1 MRDWLHP
8 AALAL
13 RFLSR
18 LSPPGEE
25 MARFERDL
33 PRALAFFPL
42 MGAVLGGI
50 TGLVL
55 LAAAQVFPLYLAVV
69 VALAID
75 AWLTRG
81 LHEDAV
87 ADLCDGLG
95 GGQTPE
101 DVLRI
106 MKDSRIGAFGAL
118 ALGFAVA
125 LRGAG
130 LAALEDPTRAALVLV
145 VAGAAA
151 RLMMLAVLWR
161 VPALPGMGARVAAA
175 MDGRRFVQGLVF
187 ALPLFL
193 LGAWVAPVAMAL
205 ALLAGI
211 AFLGWYRALLMR
223 RLGGSTGDAMG
234 AAGYAGLVITNLAF
248 AASVFPAW

>member
-33 PRALAFFPL
+33 PRALGFFPL
-42 MGAVLGGI
+42 AGAVMGGM

-69 VALAID
+69 MALAFD

-118 ALGFAVA
+118 GLGFAVA
-125 LRGAG
+125 LRAAG
-130 LAALEDPTRAALVLV
+130 LMALEDPVRAALVLL
-145 VAGAAA
+145 VAGAVA

-175 MDGRRFVQGLVF
+175 MDGRRFAQGLVCV
-187 ALPLFL
+187 LPVFL
-193 LGAWVAPVAMAL
+193 LGAWVGPVALGLAAL
-205 ALLAGI
+205 ASL
-211 AFLGWYRALLMR
+211 AFLGWYHALLLR
-223 RLGGSTGDAMG
+223 RMGGSTGDAMG
-234 AAGYAGLVITNLAF
+234 AAGYAGLVITALAF
-248 AASVFPAW
+248 AAC

>member
-18 LSPPGEE
+18 LSPPGEQ
-25 MARFERDL
+25 MDRFERDL

-42 MGAVLGGI
+42 AGAVLGGI
-50 TGLVL
+50 TALVL
-55 LAAAQVFPLYLAVV
+55 LAAAQLFPLYLAVMI
-69 VALAID
+69 ALAFD

-95 GGQTPE
+95 GGHTPE
-101 DVLRI
+101 AALRI

-130 LAALEDPTRAALVLV
+130 LVALEDPVRAAQVLV

-161 VPALPGMGARVAAA
+161 IPALPGMGARIAAG
-175 MDGRRFVQGLVF
+175 MDGRRFAQ
-187 ALPLFL
+187 
-193 LGAWVAPVAMAL
+193 AL
-205 ALLAGI
+205 AFGSPALLLAGVPGAMLLAAAGCG
-211 AFLGWYRALLMR
+211 AFFLWYRGLLMR
-223 RLGGSTGDAMG
+223 RLGGSTGDAVG
-234 AAGYAGLVITNLAF
+234 AAGYAGLVITTLAF
-248 AASVFPAW
+248 AAW

>member
-33 PRALAFFPL
+33 PRALGFFPL
-42 MGAVLGGI
+42 AGAVLGGM

-69 VALAID
+69 LALAFD

-101 DVLRI
+101 DTLRI

-125 LRGAG
+125 LRGTALVALDDPLRAG
-130 LAALEDPTRAALVLV
+130 LVLM

-175 MDGRRFVQGLVF
+175 MDGRRFAQGVLFV
-187 ALPLFL
+187 LPVFL
-193 LGAWVAPVAMAL
+193 LGAWLAPAALGFAAL
-205 ALLAGI
+205 AGLG
-211 AFLGWYRALLMR
+211 FLGWYRALLLR
-223 RLGGSTGDAMG
+223 RLGGSTGDAVG
-234 AAGYAGLVITNLAF
+234 AAGYAGLVNTTLAF
-248 AASVFPAW
+248 AAW

>member
-18 LSPPGEE
+18 LSPPGEQ
-25 MARFERDL
+25 MDRFAGDL

-42 MGAVLGGI
+42 VGGVLGGI
-50 TGLVL
+50 TALVL
-55 LAAAQVFPLYLAVV
+55 LAAGQVFPLYLAVV
-69 VALAID
+69 IALAFD

-95 GGQTPE
+95 GGRTPE

-130 LAALEDPTRAALVLV
+130 LVALEDPVRVALVLV
-145 VAGAAA
+145 VAGAVA

-161 VPALPGMGARVAAA
+161 VPALPGMGARFAAA
-175 MDGRRFVQGLVF
+175 MDGRRFVQALVF
-187 ALPLFL
+187 ASPALL
-193 LGAWVAPVAMAL
+193 LGGVPGAVLPAAVAC
-205 ALLAGI
+205 G
-211 AFLGWYRALLMR
+211 AFFLWYRGLLLR

-234 AAGYAGLVITNLAF
+234 AAGYAGLVITTLAF
-248 AASVFPAW
+248 AAW

>member
-1 MRDWLHP
+1 MRSWLQP

-18 LSPPGEE
+18 VSPPGEE
-25 MARFERDL
+25 MARFEQDL
-33 PRALAFFPL
+33 PRALGFFPL
-42 MGAVLGGI
+42 AGAVLGGI
-50 TGLVL
+50 TALVL
-55 LAAAQVFPLYLAVV
+55 LAAVQVFPLHLAVV
-69 VALAID
+69 VALAFD

-95 GGQTPE
+95 GGHVAE

-130 LAALEDPTRAALVLV
+130 LVALEDPARAALALV
-145 VAGAAA
+145 VAGAVA

-161 VPALPGMGARVAAA
+161 VPALPGLGARVADA
-175 MDGRRFVQGLVF
+175 MDGRRFVHALVF
-187 ALPLFL
+187 VMPVFV
-193 LGAWVAPVAMAL
+193 LGGFAAPGTMAL
-205 ALLAGI
+205 TMAAGV
-211 AFLGWYRALLMR
+211 AFFAWYRALLLR

-234 AAGYAGLVITNLAF
+234 AAGYAGLVITTLAF
-248 AASVFPAW
+248 DAC

>member
-1 MRDWLHP
+1 MRDWLHS

-33 PRALAFFPL
+33 PRALGFYPVA
-42 MGAVLGGI
+42 GAVLGAI

-69 VALAID
+69 LALAFD

-101 DVLRI
+101 DALRI

-125 LRGAG
+125 LRGT
-130 LAALEDPTRAALVLV
+130 ALVALDDPLRAALVLL
-145 VAGAAA
+145 VAGAVA

-175 MDGRRFVQGLVF
+175 MDGRRFAQGLAF
-187 ALPLFL
+187 ALPVLL
-193 LGAWVAPVAMAL
+193 LGAWVAPVALAL
-205 ALLAGI
+205 AALVGL
-211 AFLGWYRALLMR
+211 AFLGWYRALLLR

-234 AAGYAGLVITNLAF
+234 AAGYAGLVITGLAF
-248 AASVFPAW
+248 AAW

>member
-1 MRDWLHP
+1 MRDWAQP

-42 MGAVLGGI
+42 AGAGLGAI

-55 LAAAQVFPLYLAVV
+55 WTAAQLFPLYLAVLL
-69 VALAID
+69 ALAFD

-95 GGQTPE
+95 GGRTPE

-106 MKDSRIGAFGAL
+106 IKDSRIGAFGAL

-125 LRGAG
+125 LRAAG
-130 LAALEDPTRAALVLV
+130 LVALDDPLRAVVALV

-151 RLMMLAVLWR
+151 RLLMLAVMWR
-161 VPALPGMGARVAAA
+161 VPALPGLGAQVARA
-175 MDGRRFVQGLVF
+175 MDGRRF
-187 ALPLFL
+187 ALAL
-193 LGAWVAPVAMAL
+193 LLAAPVLLAGAWIAPLGMAL
-205 ALLAGI
+205 ALAAGL
-211 AFLGWYRALLMR
+211 AFLAWYRALLLR
-223 RLGGSTGDAMG
+223 RLGGSNGDAMG
-234 AAGYAGLVITNLAF
+234 AAAYAGLVGTTLAL
-248 AASVFPAW
+248 AAW

>member
-13 RFLSR
+13 RFLSC

-33 PRALAFFPL
+33 PRALGFFPL
-42 MGAVLGGI
+42 AGAVLGGI

-69 VALAID
+69 VALAFD

-101 DVLRI
+101 DALRI

-125 LRGAG
+125 LRGTA
-130 LAALEDPTRAALVLV
+130 LVALEDPVRAALVLL
-145 VAGAAA
+145 VAGAVA

-161 VPALPGMGARVAAA
+161 VSQARCSVTE
-175 MDGRRFVQGLVF
+175 
-187 ALPLFL
+187 L
-193 LGAWVAPVAMAL
+193 L
-205 ALLAGI
+205 
-211 AFLGWYRALLMR
+211 
-223 RLGGSTGDAMG
+223 
-234 AAGYAGLVITNLAF
+234 
-248 AASVFPAW
+248 

>member
-25 MARFERDL
+25 IARFERDL
-33 PRALAFFPL
+33 PRALGFFPL
-42 MGAVLGGI
+42 AGAVLGGI

-55 LAAAQVFPLYLAVV
+55 FAAAQVFPLYLAVV
-69 VALAID
+69 VALAFD

-95 GGQTPE
+95 GGQAPE

-125 LRGAG
+125 LRGTA
-130 LAALEDPTRAALVLV
+130 LVALEDPVRAALVLL
-145 VAGAAA
+145 VAGAVA

-161 VPALPGMGARVAAA
+161 VPALPGLGAHVAQA

-187 ALPLFL
+187 ALPVFL
-193 LGAWVAPVAMAL
+193 LGAWFAPVALGLVAL
-205 ALLAGI
+205 ASLG
-211 AFLGWYRALLMR
+211 FLGWYRALLLR

-234 AAGYAGLVITNLAF
+234 AAAYAGLVITGLAV
-248 AASVFPAW
+248 AGW

>member
-18 LSPPGEE
+18 LSPPGEQ
-25 MARFERDL
+25 MDRFARDL

-42 MGAVLGGI
+42 TGAVLGGI
-50 TGLVL
+50 TALVL
-55 LAAAQVFPLYLAVV
+55 LGAAQLFPLYLAVV
-69 VALAID
+69 IALAFD

-95 GGQTPE
+95 GGRTPD

-106 MKDSRIGAFGAL
+106 MKDGRIGAFGAL

-130 LAALEDPTRAALVLV
+130 LVALEDPVRAALVLV

-175 MDGRRFVQGLVF
+175 MEGRRLAQAVAF
-187 ALPLFL
+187 AFPVWL
-193 LGAWVAPVAMAL
+193 LGGVGGRGAMVLAAVAC
-205 ALLAGI
+205 G
-211 AFLGWYRALLMR
+211 AFFMWYRPLLLR

-234 AAGYAGLVITNLAF
+234 AAGYAGLLITTLAF
-248 AASVFPAW
+248 AAW

>member
-1 MRDWLHP
+1 MRDWVQP

-18 LSPPGEE
+18 VSPPGEE
-25 MARFERDL
+25 MARFEQDL

-42 MGAVLGGI
+42 AGAVLGGMAA
-50 TGLVL
+50 LVL
-55 LAAAQVFPLYLAVV
+55 LATAQVFPLYLAVV
-69 VALAID
+69 VALAFD

-95 GGQTPE
+95 GGRTAE

-130 LAALEDPTRAALVLV
+130 LVALEDPMRAALALV

-175 MDGRRFVQGLVF
+175 MSGRRFAQALAF
-187 ALPLFL
+187 ALPVFV
-193 LGAWVAPVAMAL
+193 LGVVVAPGAMAL
-205 ALLAGI
+205 ALVAGFGFLA
-211 AFLGWYRALLMR
+211 WYRALLLR

-234 AAGYAGLVITNLAF
+234 AAGYAGLVITTLAF
-248 AASVFPAW
+248 AAW